1 MVTYSEL
8 FQLCLLIAS
17 VIGTVVM
24 TINLIVTIINSG
36 SNKKK

>member
-17 VIGTVVM
+17 VIGTVIM
-24 TINLIVTIINSG
+24 TINLIVMLINSG
-36 SNKKK
+36 NNKKK